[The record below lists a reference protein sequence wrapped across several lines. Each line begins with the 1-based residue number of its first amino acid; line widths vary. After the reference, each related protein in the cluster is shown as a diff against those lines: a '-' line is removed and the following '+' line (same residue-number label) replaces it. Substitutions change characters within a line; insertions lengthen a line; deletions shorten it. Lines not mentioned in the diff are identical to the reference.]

1 MGKRPPPYDEFYGQT
16 CPYRLACP
24 HLQGQNVQTV
34 WQQNQLLIEEN
45 RQLRRRVDGLVED
58 LHERDA
64 RIAQLQR
71 CHRRQFKASRDVQDE
86 SRSSRSLRR
95 RPRGAPKGH
104 PPWRRPQPERV
115 DHTIPV
121 PRPTTCPHCHRADL
135 PAHPQVHAHRQEDIV
150 LVPRTLVTEYRH
162 AQSWCAHCQRP
173 VHQTGPG
180 EMRHAAIGPL
190 AKATAAWLRYDLGLS
205 YRKVQ
210 RLFDELFGLRFVP
223 ASAPGFDHQ
232 LTRRA
237 GELYTDL
244 RAKIKAAQNLHADE
258 THWRV
263 DGVNHFLWYAGNE
276 DLSCYHIDRHRSG
289 AVATD
294 LIGQH
299 YEGLLHTDD
308 YAAYNLVEPAHHQSC
323 LAHHLRTARDL
334 QEQLENTPRKSGP
347 RSRTIK
353 DFLQPL
359 IQWIQRVCH
368 ARQQAAQAGQPA
380 TALKPRRANWLKQLD
395 RICARPL
402 PEAGA
407 ETFRQRLVKHRE
419 RLLAFVEHPEGQPTN
434 NAAEQALRPSV
445 ILRKITFGNRSAA
458 GALHHSIIT
467 SLIQTA
473 AKQAAAP
480 RTVLQQLFCDQPAQA
495 RASLYPNSPDTS

>member
-1 MGKRPPPYDEFYGQT
+1 MGWSKISTNGTPESPNSNAVIAVSSKPAATSRMKAAAPVHSAAARAARPRAIRPGAVPNPSGWIIRSRCPGPPPVPIATAPIFRPIPKST
-16 CPYRLACP
+16 P
-24 HLQGQNVQTV
+24 T
-34 WQQNQLLIEEN
+34 
-45 RQLRRRVDGLVED
+45 
-58 LHERDA
+58 A
-64 RIAQLQR
+64 RKTSCWSPAP
-71 CHRRQFKASRDVQDE
+71 
-86 SRSSRSLRR
+86 SSPNTATPNPGVPTANGPSIK
-95 RPRGAPKGH
+95 PAPAKCAT
-104 PPWRRPQPERV
+104 PP
-115 DHTIPV
+115 
-121 PRPTTCPHCHRADL
+121 
-135 PAHPQVHAHRQEDIV
+135 
-150 LVPRTLVTEYRH
+150 
-162 AQSWCAHCQRP
+162 S
-173 VHQTGPG
+173 
-180 EMRHAAIGPL
+180 GPL

-244 RAKIKAAQNLHADE
+244 RAKIKAAENLHADE

-368 ARQQAAQAGQPA
+368 ARQQAAQASKPA